1 MMVGSLTETELNGSS
16 MRILVVEDDAALRE
30 GLKTVLERAGHHA
43 LVTGDGVEADDRL
56 TNDTFDLVVLDIGLP
71 RMDGLTVL
79 RRMRQRKQFTP
90 ALILSARDQIADR
103 VRGLDLGADDYLSKP
118 FDRSEFEARVRALLR
133 RSHGADAEFGT
144 LKWSWESHQGWI
156 GEQQLA
162 LTKNETI
169 VLEAL
174 LRAPGRI
181 VTKASLAQRAAAD
194 DEPTSDNSVEVY
206 IYRLRRK
213 IEPAGVTIKTVRG
226 LGYSLQAQA

>member
-1 MMVGSLTETELNGSS
+1 
-16 MRILVVEDDAALRE
+16 MRILVVEDDAALRD

-43 LVTGDGVEADDRL
+43 AVTGDGVEADDRL
-56 TNDTFDLVVLDIGLP
+56 THEAFDLVVLDLGLP
-71 RMDGLTVL
+71 HMDGLTVL
-79 RRMRQRKQFTP
+79 RRMRQRKQATP

-133 RSHGADAEFGT
+133 RGRGAAAEFGA

-156 GEQQLA
+156 GEQALT
-162 LTKNETI
+162 LTKNETV

-174 LRAPGRI
+174 LHAPGRI
-181 VTKASLAQRAAAD
+181 VSKASLAQRASAAD

-206 IYRLRRK
+206 VYRLRRK
-213 IEPAGVTIKTVRG
+213 LEPAGLNIRTVRG
-226 LGYSLQAQA
+226 LGYSLQADVEP

>member
-1 MMVGSLTETELNGSS
+1 
-16 MRILVVEDDAALRE
+16 MRILVVEDDAALRD
-30 GLKTVLERAGHHA
+30 GLRTVLERAGHHA
-43 LVTGDGVEADDRL
+43 SVTGDGVDADDRL
-56 TNDTFDLVVLDIGLP
+56 SHEAFDLVVLDIGLP

-79 RRMRQRKQFTP
+79 RRMRQRKQATP
-90 ALILSARDQIADR
+90 ALILSARDQTVDR

-118 FDRSEFEARVRALLR
+118 FDRNEFEARVRALLR
-133 RSHGADAEFGT
+133 RGRGTVAEFGG

-156 GEQQLA
+156 GEDQPLT

-174 LRAPGRI
+174 LHAVGRI
-181 VTKASLAQRAAAD
+181 ISKASLAQRAAAD

-213 IEPAGVTIKTVRG
+213 IEPAGLKIKTVRG
-226 LGYSLQAQA
+226 LGYSLQVDA

>member
-1 MMVGSLTETELNGSS
+1 

-30 GLKTVLERAGHHA
+30 GLKTVLERAGHFA
-43 LVTGDGVEADDRL
+43 AVTGDGVEADDRL
-56 TNDTFDLVVLDIGLP
+56 THDAFDLVVLDIGLP

-79 RRMRQRKQFTP
+79 RRMRQRKQTTP
-90 ALILSARDQIADR
+90 ALILSARDQIVDR

-118 FDRSEFEARVRALLR
+118 FDRTEFEARVRALLR
-133 RSHGADAEFGT
+133 RGRGVVAEFGN
-144 LKWSWESHQGWI
+144 LKWSWESHQGWV
-156 GEQQLA
+156 GDQPLA

-174 LRAPGRI
+174 LHSAGRI

-206 IYRLRRK
+206 VYRLRRK
-213 IEPAGVTIKTVRG
+213 IEPAGLTVKTVRG
-226 LGYSLQAQA
+226 LGYSLQTDA

>member
-1 MMVGSLTETELNGSS
+1 
-16 MRILVVEDDAALRE
+16 MRILVVEDDAALRD
-30 GLKTVLERAGHHA
+30 GLKAVLERAGHHA
-43 LVTGDGVEADDRL
+43 SVTGDGVEADDRL
-56 TNDTFDLVVLDIGLP
+56 AHDSFDLVVLDIGLP
-71 RMDGLTVL
+71 NMDGLTVL

-118 FDRSEFEARVRALLR
+118 FDRTEFEARVRALLR
-133 RSHGADAEFGT
+133 RAHGADAEFGT
-144 LKWSWESHQGWI
+144 LRWSWESHQGWI
-156 GEQQLA
+156 AEQPIA
-162 LTKNETI
+162 LTKNETV

-174 LRAPGRI
+174 LSAAGRI

-213 IEPAGVTIKTVRG
+213 IEPAGLTIKTVRG
-226 LGYSLQAQA
+226 LGYSLQVGP

>member
-1 MMVGSLTETELNGSS
+1 MIVGRLSETELNGPS

-30 GLKTVLERAGHHA
+30 GLKTVLERAGHTA
-43 LVTGDGVEADDRL
+43 SVTGDGAEADSRL
-56 TNDTFDLVVLDIGLP
+56 TRDPFDLVVLDLGLP
-71 RMDGLTVL
+71 GMDGLTVL
-79 RRMRQRKQFTP
+79 RRMRQRKQSTP

-118 FDRSEFEARVRALLR
+118 FDRTEFEARVRALLR
-133 RSHGADAEFGT
+133 RGHAAEAEFGA

-156 GEQQLA
+156 AEQRIA

-174 LRAPGRI
+174 LRTPGRI
-181 VTKASLAQRAAAD
+181 VAKGSLAQRTAAD

-213 IEPAGVTIKTVRG
+213 IEPAGLTIKTVRG
-226 LGYSLQAQA
+226 LGYSLQVDA